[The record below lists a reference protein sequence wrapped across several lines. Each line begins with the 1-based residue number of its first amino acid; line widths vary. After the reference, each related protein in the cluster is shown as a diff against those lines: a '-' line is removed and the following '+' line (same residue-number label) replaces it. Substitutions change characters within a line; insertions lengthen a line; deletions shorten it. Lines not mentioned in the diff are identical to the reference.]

1 MNTVV
6 CPVGGGGE
14 HCVVC
19 PVGGGGE
26 HCCLSCR
33 WQQ

>member
-6 CPVGGGGE
+6 CPVGGSSE

-33 WQQ
+33 WWR